1 MTVEVYD
8 TFYEQ
13 INKFIKRAKL
23 ELIST
28 IDKAQERGDGTY
40 VPLCIPQEAPRKTKS
55 DNERER
61 NHEQLHCW
69 S

>member
-40 VPLCIPQEAPRKTKS
+40 VPLCIP
-55 DNERER
+55 
-61 NHEQLHCW
+61 
-69 S
+69 